1 MNDMEFTFSPAAW
14 QLALDRMSAGSTMPA
29 MRLLTLLEGEEDDA
43 VSDAFEAME
52 EKRITLDISELPGD
66 PGCGQTAQRL
76 AHEALLVREGDL
88 LRDLEENDPLR
99 LYLEEI
105 ASVPA
110 AGDPQLLAERC
121 AAGEKDLVSQLLN
134 VSVGMAIARAKE
146 LTGRGVLLMDLIQ
159 EANLGL
165 WQSIL
170 QYTEGDFTAQA
181 NWWIGQYL
189 AQAVFLQARES
200 GVGER
205 MRRILEQYREA
216 DRRLLVDLGRNPT
229 REEIA
234 LEIGITPEAAEVYED
249 MLRSAQEMERI
260 KEPPKDDP
268 VEEERAVEDTAYF
281 QSRQRVQELLSLLTE
296 EEAKVLALRFGLEGG
311 TPLSPQEVGSKLN
324 LTSDRVLEIE
334 AAALQK
340 MRTQE

>member
-1 MNDMEFTFSPAAW
+1 MNDMNFTFAPAPW
-14 QLALDRMSAGSTMPA
+14 ELAVGRLAPGSTLSA

-43 VSDAFEAME
+43 VSEVFEALE
-52 EKRITLDISELPGD
+52 AKKIALDISELPGD
-66 PGCGQTAQRL
+66 SGSGQTAQRL
-76 AHEALLVREGDL
+76 AREAFLVREGDL

-105 ASVPA
+105 ASVPT

-121 AAGEKDLVSQLLN
+121 AAGEQELVGQLLN
-134 VSVGMAIARAKE
+134 ASVGIAIARAKE

-165 WQSIL
+165 WQGIL
-170 QYTEGDFTAQA
+170 QYRQGDFLEQA

-200 GVGER
+200 GVGQR
-205 MRRILEQYREA
+205 MRSTLEQYREA
-216 DRRLLVDLGRNPT
+216 DRRLLVELGRSPT

-234 LEIGITPEAAEVYED
+234 LEIGVTPEAAEVYEE
-249 MLRSAQEMERI
+249 MLRAAQEMERL
-260 KEPPKDDP
+260 KAPPKDTP
-268 VEEERAVEDTAYF
+268 EEEAQAVEDTAYF
-281 QSRQRVQELLSLLTE
+281 QSRQRVQELLSLLDAL
-296 EEAKVLALRFGLEGG
+296 EAQVLSMRFGLEGG
-311 TPLSPQEVGSKLN
+311 LPLSHQEIAAKLN
-324 LTSDRVLEIE
+324 LTADRVVQIE
-334 AAALQK
+334 ATALQK